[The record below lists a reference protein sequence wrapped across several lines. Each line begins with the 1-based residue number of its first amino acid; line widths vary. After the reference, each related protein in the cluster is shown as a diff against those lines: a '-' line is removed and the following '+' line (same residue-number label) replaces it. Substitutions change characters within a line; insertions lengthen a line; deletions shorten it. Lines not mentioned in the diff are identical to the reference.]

1 MAITYSI
8 TPQLRVKL
16 KEPFGLL
23 VKGSFD
29 ETMAKMKEIVENEK
43 PPKIISVGDTV
54 SKNLHEYAICA
65 QVTIID
71 NQCMRKK
78 VQPTNYNST
87 AVYVKNPQGTITQE
101 AVEAVKEALKSNEHT
116 HIVVE
121 GEEDLLTL
129 IAVAYAPVGSVVV
142 YGQPYEGIVIVKVT
156 PEKRSEA
163 AHFLKAM
170 EKGSKS

>member
-1 MAITYSI
+1 MAITYRI

-29 ETMAKMKEIVENEK
+29 ATMAKMKELVENEK

-54 SKNLHEYAICA
+54 SRNLHEYAIWA

-71 NQCMRKK
+71 NQYMRKK
-78 VQPTNYNST
+78 VQPINYTSK

-156 PEKRSEA
+156 PEKSSEA

>member
-54 SKNLHEYAICA
+54 SMNLHEYAICA

-116 HIVVE
+116 Q
-121 GEEDLLTL
+121 T
-129 IAVAYAPVGSVVV
+129 A
-142 YGQPYEGIVIVKVT
+142 
-156 PEKRSEA
+156 
-163 AHFLKAM
+163 
-170 EKGSKS
+170 KSTFFIITSLCFQNIQGHNNIEHPCQCQQ